1 IVQCPSTTTVIAA
14 ARRKSTTRLR
24 VSGVA
29 ASTLCA
35 RLMRVLV
42 IGAVPSSVPR
52 PRRHGPLAVTALYRR
67 GAPGTARRRP
77 RAVLASTLPRRHRVC
92 QALTMSSHHD
102 HGAHEHADPHTH
114 LSPTD
119 YWEQRYADSERIWSG
134 KVNATLAAVARD
146 LTPGDSIDLRCWEG
160 VDVLWLAAQRWR
172 PHGLDISATAA
183 GRAREEAAARG
194 LENASFTAT
203 DLSAWRPDPDSADL
217 VTASFFQSNVELDR
231 IAILRTAASALRSGG
246 HLLGIP
252 HASPPPWAGTH

>member
-1 IVQCPSTTTVIAA
+1 
-14 ARRKSTTRLR
+14 
-24 VSGVA
+24 
-29 ASTLCA
+29 
-35 RLMRVLV
+35 
-42 IGAVPSSVPR
+42 
-52 PRRHGPLAVTALYRR
+52 
-67 GAPGTARRRP
+67 
-77 RAVLASTLPRRHRVC
+77 
-92 QALTMSSHHD
+92 MSSHHD

-146 LTPGDSIDLRCWEG
+146 LTPGDSIDLGCGEG
-160 VDVLWLAAQRWR
+160 GDVLWLAEQGWR
-172 PHGLDISATAA
+172 AHGLDISATAV

-246 HLLGIP
+246 HLVVIS
-252 HASPPPWAGTH
+252 HAAPPPWAGKNGPQMLSARDDAAQLDLSSDEWTIEEADERSRPATGPDGQHTELIDAVLVARRR